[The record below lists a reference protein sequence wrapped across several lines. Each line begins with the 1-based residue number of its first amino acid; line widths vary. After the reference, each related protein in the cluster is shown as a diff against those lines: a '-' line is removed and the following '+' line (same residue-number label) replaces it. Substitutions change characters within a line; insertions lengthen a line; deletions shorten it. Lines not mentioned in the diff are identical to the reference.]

1 MVITVYWSINV
12 YCLLSLNIIINI
24 FILSLTYIVII
35 FIVIIITL
43 LNDVLDT
50 AVKKAVFMIWWIA
63 WCIFRQF

>member
-1 MVITVYWSINV
+1 MKDLLMVITVYWNINV
-12 YCLLSLNIIINI
+12 YCLLSLNIFINI

-50 AVKKAVFMIWWIA
+50 AVKKAVFMIW
-63 WCIFRQF
+63 